1 MAERKDYYA
10 ILGVTKE
17 ASQDDIKKAYRK
29 LAIKYH
35 PDRNPNNKEAEEK
48 FKEIAEAY
56 SVLSDEKKRSEYDNP
71 SSAFNGPDFGS
82 MNMDDILRQFGFGM
96 DGMAHGGFDPFAGF
110 DDMFT
115 HSQRQQVQ
123 QKGSNIR
130 VKVDV
135 SLSDVLNGC
144 HKKIRYKCLI
154 PCDKCG
160 GSGSNGAPQYERC
173 PHCGGTGQLFRQ
185 EGNMQII
192 TTCQYCH
199 GQGKS
204 LKNTCQKCNG
214 NGVISSYKEV
224 EFDIPK
230 GVADGMQMIIN
241 GQGNAPLRNKGI
253 CGDLVVVIHE
263 KEDKNFIRNK
273 SDLFFELKIPVI
285 DAIIGQEKEL
295 ITIDEKTLL
304 VKIPECV
311 SDGHK
316 IRVKGYGLPTYGTDK
331 RGDMIGVVK
340 IVMPHKIT
348 TEERNALIQ
357 IKEKYNFK

>member
-123 QKGSNIR
+123 QKE
-130 VKVDV
+130 
-135 SLSDVLNGC
+135 
-144 HKKIRYKCLI
+144 
-154 PCDKCG
+154 
-160 GSGSNGAPQYERC
+160 A
-173 PHCGGTGQLFRQ
+173 
-185 EGNMQII
+185 
-192 TTCQYCH
+192 
-199 GQGKS
+199 
-204 LKNTCQKCNG
+204 
-214 NGVISSYKEV
+214 ISE
-224 EFDIPK
+224 
-230 GVADGMQMIIN
+230 
-241 GQGNAPLRNKGI
+241 
-253 CGDLVVVIHE
+253 
-263 KEDKNFIRNK
+263 
-273 SDLFFELKIPVI
+273 
-285 DAIIGQEKEL
+285 
-295 ITIDEKTLL
+295 
-304 VKIPECV
+304 
-311 SDGHK
+311 
-316 IRVKGYGLPTYGTDK
+316 
-331 RGDMIGVVK
+331 
-340 IVMPHKIT
+340 
-348 TEERNALIQ
+348 
-357 IKEKYNFK
+357 